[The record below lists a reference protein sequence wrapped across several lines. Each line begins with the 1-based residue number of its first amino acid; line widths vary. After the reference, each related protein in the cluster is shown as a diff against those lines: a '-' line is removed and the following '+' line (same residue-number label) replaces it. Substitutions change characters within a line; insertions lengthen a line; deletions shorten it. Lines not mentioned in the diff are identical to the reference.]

1 MGQGEDGG
9 EIKDLPRKLI
19 TATLLKH
26 KEKEVRLY
34 AALCLSDVLR
44 IFAPEDPYQDDLVLK
59 GVYVAFLDA
68 LAHLKDPSKSAFECA
83 HALLQNIAAIGLC
96 VPMLDLEYEGSD
108 ASVPRLFSTLFDAT
122 NPSNASLVEEDVT
135 KVLAIMIEEDE

>member
-83 HALLQNIAAIGLC
+83 HALLQNIAAHGSAGELRGKIRGANESL
-96 VPMLDLEYEGSD
+96 LDG
-108 ASVPRLFSTLFDAT
+108 ARV
-122 NPSNASLVEEDVT
+122 DVRPCF
-135 KVLAIMIEEDE
+135 EPGERH